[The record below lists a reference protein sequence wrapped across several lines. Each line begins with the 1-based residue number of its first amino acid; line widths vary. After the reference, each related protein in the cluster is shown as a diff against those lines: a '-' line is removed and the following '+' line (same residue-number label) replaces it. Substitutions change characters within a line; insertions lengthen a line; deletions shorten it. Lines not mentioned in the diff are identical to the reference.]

1 MARRDRQLATWN
13 ETVQTRDQ
21 QFTLKRTALLK
32 EAARAFSSQGYHA
45 TSLDDV
51 AKTLGVT
58 KPALYYYIKNKQ
70 EILFECH
77 MLSQDLGERAF
88 EYAYKNGKT
97 GREILLLF
105 AKAIYQVAQQRD
117 RSLRSPR
124 RISGARSRQPQDCR
138 RPPRQ
143 GTASAADDYRE
154 GHGRRQHS
162 AGRSKVDRVLL
173 HGRGQLDG
181 ALVRSGWTKERRGN
195 REGLYRPSRSR
206 RLDLKRF
213 RTKRKPARVK
223 TTRQQK

>member
-1 MARRDRQLATWN
+1 MARRDRQLATWD

-21 QFTLKRTALLK
+21 QFNLKRTALLK

-105 AKAIYQVAQQRD
+105 A
-117 RSLRSPR
+117 
-124 RISGARSRQPQDCR
+124 RQFIEF
-138 RPPRQ
+138 
-143 GTASAADDYRE
+143 A
-154 GHGRRQHS
+154 
-162 AGRSKVDRVLL
+162 
-173 HGRGQLDG
+173 
-181 ALVRSGWTKERRGN
+181 
-195 REGLYRPSRSR
+195 
-206 RLDLKRF
+206 
-213 RTKRKPARVK
+213 
-223 TTRQQK
+223 

>member
-21 QFTLKRTALLK
+21 QFALKRTALLK

-88 EYAYKNGKT
+88 EYANKNGKT

-105 AKAIYQVAQQRD
+105 ANQFIESHNSEIGACAVLVEFHALDPANRKIVAARRDKAQLQLQLIIEKGMADGSIRQVDPKLTVFFFMGVVNWMARWFDQD
-117 RSLRSPR
+117 GPK
-124 RISGARSRQPQDCR
+124 SGAEIAKVFTDLLDH
-138 RPPRQ
+138 
-143 GTASAADDYRE
+143 AVSA
-154 GHGRRQHS
+154 
-162 AGRSKVDRVLL
+162 
-173 HGRGQLDG
+173 
-181 ALVRSGWTKERRGN
+181 
-195 REGLYRPSRSR
+195 
-206 RLDLKRF
+206 
-213 RTKRKPARVK
+213 
-223 TTRQQK
+223 